1 MDTEQLYTLFNTPA
15 RIKALQHFISDK
27 KNGTLHIDGLQGSAT
42 ALLFS
47 SLLSSNRHFIL
58 VANDLEEAG
67 YLYHDL
73 VQIK

>member
-27 KNGTLHIDGLQGSAT
+27 KKGTLHINGLQGSAA

-47 SLLSSNRHFIL
+47 SLL
-58 VANDLEEAG
+58 
-67 YLYHDL
+67 
-73 VQIK
+73 